1 MFGNGKQ
8 ITGIIA
14 KNLIGEMIIGNN
26 LEISNQS
33 GSYTITNDG
42 FKMTQGTK
50 YIEMNPSKPYFKLN
64 NGSETLFDFN
74 GDGNGNLTFGSS
86 VKLNWANIEDT
97 PTFID
102 EDAVTEITRNTITTE
117 TLTANNLTAGSLV
130 TKSNEYKTTIK
141 SGITNIE
148 CLLPNYVPHSI
159 NNYDDIQEIVDDES
173 FGLEIQAQKEHFV
186 SDNTDI
192 RYRSKFTPS
201 TILLYK
207 STSYMTGRHWTAYQ
221 TTYINYDGTY
231 VKSYEDNPST
241 TGSLQYIGDTNLLAD
256 GTYVKSDIVATRG
269 NIVANGTIQGSSPSY
284 SCTIASG
291 LTLDNTYTNKIK
303 KVLDAVVVSLKLNG
317 TIDANT
323 WVTVATLPKQCT
335 PMFNIPLLSII
346 TDAPASNRCDMRI
359 IGFNT
364 NDEGIVSK
372 QAGEIQV
379 FQHGDTKPTKLHI
392 NLTYPI
398 N

>member
-1 MFGNGKQ
+1 MYPNE
-8 ITGIIA
+8 II
-14 KNLIGEMIIGNN
+14 N
-26 LEISNQS
+26 S
-33 GSYTITNDG
+33 
-42 FKMTQGTK
+42 
-50 YIEMNPSKPYFKLN
+50 
-64 NGSETLFDFN
+64 
-74 GDGNGNLTFGSS
+74 
-86 VKLNWANIEDT
+86 
-97 PTFID
+97 
-102 EDAVTEITRNTITTE
+102 NTITTE

-284 SCTIASG
+284 SC
-291 LTLDNTYTNKIK
+291 IK
-303 KVLDAVVVSLKLNG
+303 EDFPIYNSCK
-317 TIDANT
+317 
-323 WVTVATLPKQCT
+323 W
-335 PMFNIPLLSII
+335 
-346 TDAPASNRCDMRI
+346 
-359 IGFNT
+359 
-364 NDEGIVSK
+364 
-372 QAGEIQV
+372 
-379 FQHGDTKPTKLHI
+379 KPGK
-392 NLTYPI
+392 
-398 N
+398 